1 MIKALRSK
9 INRKRVWLVENEFG
23 QINSI
28 EEWSLGPKRRKP
40 LVSRTSIISETA
52 LYYYYILWLRHIG
65 CVLCLF
71 LFNMPFSLYQNF
83 LTCCITISAFLPG
96 LILMKYEVTAHVT
109 IYVTAL
115 CYNWQCGA
123 ENAVIAWVFACGR
136 EEKAPCGLVRIT
148 KETLN
153 NTSDFCT
160 QWFEYGRSLLTQ
172 SVHGMILFIS
182 RRIFPSE

>member
-1 MIKALRSK
+1 MI
-9 INRKRVWLVENEFG
+9 FG
-23 QINSI
+23 LKWR
-28 EEWSLGPKRRKP
+28 EL

-52 LYYYYILWLRHIG
+52 LYYYCILRLRLTDW
-65 CVLCLF
+65 VLCLF
-71 LFNMPFSLYQNF
+71 LFNKSSSLYQNF

-96 LILMKYEVTAHVT
+96 LILMKYGVTAHVT

-115 CYNWQCGA
+115 CYNWQSGA

-136 EEKAPCGLVRIT
+136 EEKATCGLVRIT

-153 NTSDFCT
+153 VTSGFCT
-160 QWFEYGRSLLTQ
+160 QWFENGRSLLTQ
-172 SVHGMILFIS
+172 SAHRMIPFIS